1 MPAPNE
7 SPDVTSL
14 KRTVTRSTTRKAA
27 AQQGLAARRG
37 VVAKVVAALEEALE
51 EITPPYLRY
60 QIRRWLELLVL
71 LLLTVAEVVVAQTV
85 VQALGLTATVT
96 DLVAV
101 VVGVT
106 ATGLAWLLGHE
117 WVVAHDPEAIAAGRP
132 GWLGLAKLAIAVFL
146 VANLAVRVYYGLLA
160 EQVDQLGNGIVAP
173 LLAGVLL
180 TIVTA
185 ALMMVAAFV
194 TAHAET
200 AREAELRRR
209 LRAARRELSQL
220 DKLLGS
226 HPGRRSRGAPVRRR
240 GVTRSVDVEGEAGT
254 ASPSVFSGT
263 DPGVGGRAERTP
275 IPGRT
280 GGRGETRRSVWPR
293 SAIRPISR
301 PRPRKSGGG

>member
-14 KRTVTRSTTRKAA
+14 KRTVT
-27 AQQGLAARRG
+27 AARPGRPPRSRVWPPAAG
-37 VVAKVVAALEEALE
+37 WSRKSWPALEEALE

-60 QIRRWLELLVL
+60 QICRWLELLVL
-71 LLLTVAEVVVAQTV
+71 LLLPGRGVVAQTV

-132 GWLGLAKLAIAVFL
+132 GWLGPAKLAIAVFL

-220 DKLLGS
+220 DKLLGAT
-226 HPGRRSRGAPVRRR
+226 PGAGPEAHLSVVEELHGRLTWRAKRAPLRP
-240 GVTRSVDVEGEAGT
+240 
-254 ASPSVFSGT
+254 PSF
-263 DPGVGGRAERTP
+263 PAP
-275 IPGRT
+275 IPGR
-280 GGRGETRRSVWPR
+280 GR
-293 SAIRPISR
+293 SR
-301 PRPRKSGGG
+301 EDADPG